1 MGSNPTSPIKRTWSR
16 HERNRPHYH
25 CVYRLHRR
33 IFSRRD
39 SHPLAPFRGS
49 GTCATVDSFQNP
61 LLITA
66 LAGTGHVLATAVLG
80 LILTIFGVALSSRI
94 GAWFPRIAGALL
106 IGLGLF
112 YIWRQLS
119 GHAHSHTHLFSKGG
133 HGEGRNQH
141 EHELKESLAHF
152 RAPDI
157 SRTRTSD
164 WVAISSLFA
173 MLTFSPCEAF
183 LPIYVSG
190 IRFGWGGF
198 ALLTLILSTAAVA
211 GMLVFTWLALIGIRG
226 IGLGWFE
233 RYESLVMG
241 SLLLLVGVMVLVF
254 EK

>member
-1 MGSNPTSPIKRTWSR
+1 MNETVLTTIALTGFTVAFFHAAIPTHW
-16 HERNRPHYH
+16 
-25 CVYRLHRR
+25 L
-33 IFSRRD
+33 
-39 SHPLAPFRGS
+39 PFVAAGRAQRWTHS
-49 GTCATVDSFQNP
+49 KT

-66 LAGTGHVLATAVLG
+66 LAGTGHVLTTALLG

-94 GAWFPRIAGALL
+94 GIWFPRIAGALL
-106 IGLGLF
+106 TGLGLF

-119 GHAHSHTHLFSKGG
+119 GHAHSHTHLFSKGD
-133 HGEGRNQH
+133 HSVN
-141 EHELKESLAHF
+141 EHEPKESLAHF
-152 RAPDI
+152 RAPDV

-164 WVAISSLFA
+164 WVAIGSLFA

-211 GMLVFTWLALIGIRG
+211 GMLVFTSLALLGIRS

-233 RYESLVMG
+233 RFESLVMG
-241 SLLLLVGVMVLVF
+241 SLLLLVGVMVLLF

>member
-1 MGSNPTSPIKRTWSR
+1 MNETVLTTIAFTGFTVAFFHAAIPTHWLPFVAAGRAQRWS
-16 HERNRPHYH
+16 H
-25 CVYRLHRR
+25 
-33 IFSRRD
+33 SK
-39 SHPLAPFRGS
+39 
-49 GTCATVDSFQNP
+49 T

-66 LAGTGHVLATAVLG
+66 LAGTGHVITTALLG

-94 GAWFPRIAGALL
+94 GTWFPRIAGALL

-133 HGEGRNQH
+133 NEH

-157 SRTRTSD
+157 SRNRTSD
-164 WVAISSLFA
+164 WVAIGSLFA

-211 GMLVFTWLALIGIRG
+211 GMLVFTSLALLGIRG

-241 SLLLLVGVMVLVF
+241 SLLLLVGVMVLLF

>member
-1 MGSNPTSPIKRTWSR
+1 MNETVLTTIAFTGFTVAFFHAAIPTHWLPFVAAGRAQRWS
-16 HERNRPHYH
+16 H
-25 CVYRLHRR
+25 
-33 IFSRRD
+33 SK
-39 SHPLAPFRGS
+39 
-49 GTCATVDSFQNP
+49 T

-66 LAGTGHVLATAVLG
+66 LAGTGHVLTTALLG
-80 LILTIFGVALSSRI
+80 LILTIFGVALSSRV
-94 GAWFPRIAGALL
+94 GTWFPRIAGALL
-106 IGLGLF
+106 IALGLF

-119 GHAHSHTHLFSKGG
+119 GHAHSHTHLFSKSR
-133 HGEGRNQH
+133 HGENEQ

-152 RAPDI
+152 RAPEI

-164 WVAISSLFA
+164 WVAIGSLFA

-211 GMLVFTWLALIGIRG
+211 GMLVFTSLALFGIRG
-226 IGLGWFE
+226 IRLGWFE
-233 RYESLVMG
+233 RYESVVMG
-241 SLLLLVGVMVLVF
+241 SLLLLVGVMVLLF

>member
-1 MGSNPTSPIKRTWSR
+1 MVERLVRDEEAVGSNPTSPIKRAGSR

-25 CVYRLHRR
+25 CAYRVHGR
-33 IFSRRD
+33 IF
-39 SHPLAPFRGS
+39 HAAIPTHWLPFVAAGRAQRWTHS
-49 GTCATVDSFQNP
+49 KT

-94 GAWFPRIAGALL
+94 GTWFPRIAGALL

-112 YIWRQLS
+112 YVWRQLT
-119 GHAHSHTHLFSKGG
+119 GHAHSHTHLFSKDG
-133 HGEGRNQH
+133 HGEGQHQH

-211 GMLVFTWLALIGIRG
+211 GMLVFTWLAFVGIRG
-226 IGLGWFE
+226 IGLGG
-233 RYESLVMG
+233 LNA
-241 SLLLLVGVMVLVF
+241 
-254 EK
+254 KKA

>member
-1 MGSNPTSPIKRTWSR
+1 MNETFLTTIAFTGFTVAFFHAAIPTHW
-16 HERNRPHYH
+16 
-25 CVYRLHRR
+25 L
-33 IFSRRD
+33 
-39 SHPLAPFRGS
+39 PFVAAGRAQRWTHS
-49 GTCATVDSFQNP
+49 KT

-66 LAGTGHVLATAVLG
+66 LAGTRPFLATALLV
-80 LILTIFGVALSSRI
+80 LILTIFGVALSSRV
-94 GAWFPRIAGALL
+94 GTWFPRIAGALL
-106 IGLGLF
+106 IALGLF

-119 GHAHSHTHLFSKGG
+119 GHAHSHTHLFSKSR
-133 HGEGRNQH
+133 HGENEQ

-152 RAPDI
+152 RAPEI

-164 WVAISSLFA
+164 WVAIGSLFA

-211 GMLVFTWLALIGIRG
+211 GMLVFTSLALFGIRG
-226 IGLGWFE
+226 VRLGWFE
-233 RYESLVMG
+233 RYESVVMG
-241 SLLLLVGVMVLVF
+241 SLLLLVGVMVLLF

>member
-1 MGSNPTSPIKRTWSR
+1 
-16 HERNRPHYH
+16 
-25 CVYRLHRR
+25 
-33 IFSRRD
+33 
-39 SHPLAPFRGS
+39 
-49 GTCATVDSFQNP
+49 
-61 LLITA
+61 
-66 LAGTGHVLATAVLG
+66 
-80 LILTIFGVALSSRI
+80 
-94 GAWFPRIAGALL
+94 LL

-119 GHAHSHTHLFSKGG
+119 GHAHSHTHLFSKSG
-133 HGEGRNQH
+133 HQH
-141 EHELKESLAHF
+141 EHELRESLAHF
-152 RAPDI
+152 RGPDI

>member
-1 MGSNPTSPIKRTWSR
+1 L
-16 HERNRPHYH
+16 E
-25 CVYRLHRR
+25 
-33 IFSRRD
+33 
-39 SHPLAPFRGS
+39 
-49 GTCATVDSFQNP
+49 
-61 LLITA
+61 
-66 LAGTGHVLATAVLG
+66 
-80 LILTIFGVALSSRI
+80 LSSRI
-94 GAWFPRIAGALL
+94 GTWFPRIAGALL

-119 GHAHSHTHLFSKGG
+119 GHAHSHTHLFSKGS
-133 HGEGRNQH
+133 HGGNEH
-141 EHELKESLAHF
+141 EHKHQHELKESLAHF

-157 SRTRTSD
+157 SGTRTSD
-164 WVAISSLFA
+164 WVAIGSLFA

-211 GMLVFTWLALIGIRG
+211 EMLVFTSLALLGICS
-226 IGLGWFE
+226 IGLDWFE

-241 SLLLLVGVMVLVF
+241 SLLLLVGVMVLLF

>member
-1 MGSNPTSPIKRTWSR
+1 MNETFLTTIAFTGFTVAFFHAAIPTHW
-16 HERNRPHYH
+16 
-25 CVYRLHRR
+25 L
-33 IFSRRD
+33 
-39 SHPLAPFRGS
+39 PFVAAGRAQRWTHS
-49 GTCATVDSFQNP
+49 KT

-66 LAGTGHVLATAVLG
+66 LAGTGHVLTTAFLG
-80 LILTIFGVALSSRI
+80 LILTIFGIALSSRI
-94 GAWFPRIAGALL
+94 GTWFPRIAGALL
-106 IGLGLF
+106 MGLGLF
-112 YIWRQLS
+112 YIWRHLT

-133 HGEGRNQH
+133 HGEGQNQP

-157 SRTRTSD
+157 SRTPTSD

-211 GMLVFTWLALIGIRG
+211 GMLVFTWLALLGIRG

-233 RYESLVMG
+233 RHESLVMG
-241 SLLLLVGVMVLVF
+241 SLLFLVGVMVLVF
-254 EK
+254 EQ